1 MTITETIQRHL
12 LSLPPEKQAEVFD
25 FVLFLEQRQAGEA
38 SVLPGASARPSSLR
52 EHPAF
57 GAWKGRG
64 LEGVEYTRS
73 LRSEWDERA

>member
-1 MTITETIQRHL
+1 MTLTETIQHHL

-25 FVLFLEQRQAGEA
+25 FVLFLKQRQAGKA
-38 SVLPGASARPSSLR
+38 ALPEESSARPSLH

-64 LEGVEYTRS
+64 IEGVEYTRS
-73 LRSEWDERA
+73 LRSEWGERA

>member
-12 LSLPPEKQAEVFD
+12 LSLPPEKQVEVFD

-38 SVLPGASARPSSLR
+38 SVPVDSTARPSLR

-57 GAWKGRG
+57 GSWKGRG

>member
-1 MTITETIQRHL
+1 MTIADTIQSHL

-25 FVLFLEQRQAGEA
+25 FVLFLEQRQAGKTDVPA
-38 SVLPGASARPSSLR
+38 SLSVRPSLR

-57 GAWKGRG
+57 GTWKGRG
-64 LEGVEYTRS
+64 IEGVEYTRS

>member
-1 MTITETIQRHL
+1 MNIAETIQRHL

-25 FVLFLEQRQAGEA
+25 FVLFLEQRQASEA
-38 SVLPGASARPSSLR
+38 SVPASPSARPSLR

-64 LEGVEYTRS
+64 IEGVEYTRS
-73 LRSEWDERA
+73 LRSEWNERA

>member
-1 MTITETIQRHL
+1 MTITETVQHHL

-25 FVLFLEQRQAGEA
+25 FVLFLEQRQAKTA
-38 SVLPGASARPSSLR
+38 SASEGVSARPSLR

-64 LEGVEYTRS
+64 IEGVEYTRS
-73 LRSEWDERA
+73 LCSEWDERA

>member
-1 MTITETIQRHL
+1 MTITETIQHHL

-38 SVLPGASARPSSLR
+38 IVPAGSSARPSLR

-64 LEGVEYTRS
+64 IEGVEYTRS